1 MGALQSVF
9 PLTPFSGDTAMFSS
23 QSKIVTRIVFIMVV
37 LLAVTVAAGCSME
50 SSTPESKE
58 AALKSLS
65 TLSDEDKAVE
75 KKDESATSSQGEGGQ
90 EKQLQPATTETSK

>member
-1 MGALQSVF
+1 
-9 PLTPFSGDTAMFSS
+9 MFSS

-37 LLAVTVAAGCSME
+37 LFAVTILAGCGME
-50 SSTPESKE
+50 SATPESKE

-75 KKDESATSSQGEGGQ
+75 KKVESAPTSQGEGRQ
-90 EKQLQPATTETSK
+90 EKQ

>member
-1 MGALQSVF
+1 
-9 PLTPFSGDTAMFSS
+9 MFSS

-37 LLAVTVAAGCSME
+37 LFAVTILAGCGME
-50 SSTPESKE
+50 SATPESKE

-75 KKDESATSSQGEGGQ
+75 KKIESAPSSQGEGSQ
-90 EKQLQPATTETSK
+90 EKQSQ